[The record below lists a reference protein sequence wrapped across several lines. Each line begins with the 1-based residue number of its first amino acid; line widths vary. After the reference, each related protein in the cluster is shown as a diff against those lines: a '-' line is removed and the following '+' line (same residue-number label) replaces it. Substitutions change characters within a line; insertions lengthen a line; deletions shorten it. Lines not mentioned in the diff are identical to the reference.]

1 MDVESRGRPPFAAF
15 DRTDRALHGQM
26 PARTRRVV
34 DAACALGDEWAKP
47 TLRLCLDFFDKRL
60 YELAESSRNHL
71 EQQRCF
77 DSRSLIQQGRTAFIE
92 SFCDHLR
99 ESFETMGRPQ
109 DDEASAP
116 LSLQSLTLLDRTEH
130 ELTAAL
136 DKLAARIE
144 AHNGPVLSELSYR
157 LAVLVAAPPLE
168 GKYLPPGPQSMAQIL
183 RTASDPLNLPIEHR
197 LVLLQVFESTA
208 GAALVSLYESINTKL
223 LSDGILP
230 QLRAFPAARPTH
242 GPAHG
247 AAPTA
252 TPTTATPAAAT
263 PASAT
268 PEQPRSSE
276 PIAVLETLRDLL
288 SRQRNAGPAPAAG
301 TRTATHQELETALS
315 ALQQHMI
322 QVTDN
327 TSREL
332 RSAQRLHEELLLQL
346 NTGLPP
352 GAAHMELTSEQGD
365 TVELVAMLFE
375 QLAQQ
380 LHQGTN
386 ARNLLGNLQL
396 PLLRLAVTDR
406 GFFDKREHPAR
417 QVLGKLAE
425 TLNDW
430 VDGPNGETDHQLLA
444 KLTQL
449 VERTQQ
455 EPPSAGLYTSLLA
468 DIEHH
473 LGQLARK
480 AQTTERRHVEAMQGH
495 ERLEQAR
502 RRADELM
509 SERFALTSPRGLLRT
524 LLERAWTDVL
534 ALNLL
539 RHGEQSDAFRT
550 QLRITDQLLGQFP
563 VSDPMQ
569 LRHEVESGLQQI
581 GMHADEAEQV
591 AQRLIGTEATAL
603 ETQAATAETEPES
616 PSTQATAPAAAT
628 ANVAAQE
635 PAQPV
640 APQASADTSAKLP
653 APAATPKP
661 ATPKPATPEPAAA
674 EWSVAPSPPAQP
686 KTTVTPPA
694 PKPAVP
700 ARVVEA
706 PSATDLAIRLKQ
718 RQRLGEQRGQ
728 ESPAPATQ
736 AAVVPPLGLREARIH
751 NRLRQLPFG
760 TWFEFTDPTTGE
772 ATQRKLAWFSPV
784 SGNSLFVNRRGQR
797 SDVMNLQELARAIA
811 SGRVREIPPVQEN
824 LLDRAWHALTTNLLR
839 PASTPLPEARP

>member
-1 MDVESRGRPPFAAF
+1 MDVESRGRPPFAAL
-15 DRTDRALHGQM
+15 DRTDRVNHGQL
-26 PARTRRVV
+26 PTRARRVV
-34 DAACALGDEWAKP
+34 DAACALCDHWAEP
-47 TLRLCLDFFDKRL
+47 TLRLCLDRFDKRL
-60 YELAESSRNHL
+60 YEQAESSRNHL

-77 DSRSLIQQGRTAFIE
+77 DSRSLIQQGRAGFIE
-92 SFCDHLR
+92 SFCERLR
-99 ESFETMGRPQ
+99 QSFEEMGRAEE
-109 DDEASAP
+109 DEAASS
-116 LSLQSLTLLDRTEH
+116 LLNLQSLTLLDRTEH

-157 LAVLVAAPPLE
+157 LAVLVAAAPLE
-168 GKYLPPGPQSMAQIL
+168 GKHLPPGPQSMAQIL

-197 LVLLQVFESTA
+197 LLLLQVFESTA
-208 GAALVSLYESINTKL
+208 GATMVSLYESINSKL
-223 LSDGILP
+223 LADGILP

-247 AAPTA
+247 TAPTA
-252 TPTTATPAAAT
+252 TPTTATPATAT
-263 PASAT
+263 PTAT
-268 PEQPRSSE
+268 APEQPRSSE

-288 SRQRNAGPAPAAG
+288 SRQRSAGPAPAAG

-346 NTGLPP
+346 NTGQPA
-352 GAAHMELTSEQGD
+352 GAPRMELTSEQGD

-386 ARNLLGNLQL
+386 ARSLLGNLQM

-406 GFFDKREHPAR
+406 EFFDKREHPAR

-563 VSDPMQ
+563 VNDPMQ
-569 LRHEVESGLQQI
+569 LRHDVENGLQQI

-591 AQRLIGTEATAL
+591 AQRLIGTETSAQ
-603 ETQAATAETEPES
+603 E
-616 PSTQATAPAAAT
+616 APAATTAEADIEAESADAMIAT
-628 ANVAAQE
+628 AAASDAEVTTTPAAE
-635 PAQPV
+635 PAVPPTQPPIAQKAVSAPEQPV
-640 APQASADTSAKLP
+640 AP
-653 APAATPKP
+653 KP
-661 ATPKPATPEPAAA
+661 VVAEPAAA
-674 EWSVAPSPPAQP
+674 EPRA
-686 KTTVTPPA
+686 TVTPPPPKRGA
-694 PKPAVP
+694 PM
-700 ARVVEA
+700 RTVEP

-728 ESPAPATQ
+728 ETAAPATQ

-784 SGNSLFVNRRGQR
+784 SGNSLFVTRRGQR

-811 SGRVREIPPVQEN
+811 SGRVREIPPLQEN
-824 LLDRAWHALTTNLLR
+824 LLDRAWHALTTSLLR